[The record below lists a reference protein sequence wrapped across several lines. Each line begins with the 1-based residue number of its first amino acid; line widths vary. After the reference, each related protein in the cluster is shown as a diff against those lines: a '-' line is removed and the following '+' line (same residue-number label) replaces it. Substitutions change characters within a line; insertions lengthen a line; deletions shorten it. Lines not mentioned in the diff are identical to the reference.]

1 MAEKMLEPWSTA
13 LGEFPLTGPPAEQL
27 RALVRFAV
35 LAPSS
40 HNSQPWLFRILEQRL
55 DLYADRTR
63 ALPVTDP
70 EDRELLISCGSALH
84 HLEVAARHFGFAG
97 RVALLPDAGRP
108 DLLASFELG
117 DIRPAEER
125 DHRLFQA
132 AQTRRTT
139 RFGFEHRSIPQELIA
154 ELVGLAAEL
163 GTRLDVV
170 HSETARAALAEL
182 VTEGDRLQM
191 ASPAFRR
198 ELAAWLHPN
207 RSRSRDGL
215 PGYAVGLGALAS
227 LAAPLVVR
235 TFDLGD
241 GRAAQNRDL
250 ALHSPALAV
259 LGTDSD
265 EPGSWI
271 ETGRALSAVLLRAE
285 SEGVAASFLNQ
296 PVEVP
301 ELRQRLG
308 QLLGHSGFPQIV
320 LRMGYPPV
328 RARGTPRRPVEEVL
342 AFQAT

>member
-13 LGEFPLTGPPAEQL
+13 LDEFPLTGPPSEQL
-27 RALVRFAV
+27 RALVRFGV

-40 HNSQPWLFRILEQRL
+40 HNSQPWLFRILDHRL

-63 ALPVTDP
+63 ALPVSDP
-70 EDRELLISCGSALH
+70 EDRELLIGCGSALH
-84 HLEVAARHFGFAG
+84 HIEVAAHHFGFAG
-97 RVALLPDAGRP
+97 QVLLLPDPGRP

-117 DIRPAEER
+117 DMRPAEER

-132 AQTRRTT
+132 LRTRHTA
-139 RFGFEHRSIPQELIA
+139 RFAFEHRSLPQELVA
-154 ELVGLAAEL
+154 ELAGLAAEY
-163 GTRLDVV
+163 GIWLDVV
-170 HSETARAALAEL
+170 HTESARVALAEL
-182 VTEGDRLQM
+182 VTEADRAQM

-215 PGYAVGLGALAS
+215 PGYAIGLGALAS

-241 GRAAQNRDL
+241 GRAAENHDL
-250 ALHSPALAV
+250 ALHSPLLAV
-259 LGTDSD
+259 LGTAADD
-265 EPGSWI
+265 PPGWI

-285 SEGVAASFLNQ
+285 AEGVAASFLNQ
-296 PVEVP
+296 PVELP
-301 ELRQRLG
+301 ELRQRLV
-308 QLLGHSGFPQIV
+308 QLLGHSGFPQLV

-328 RARGTPRRPVEEVL
+328 RARGTPRRPVEEIL
-342 AFQAT
+342 AFHAT